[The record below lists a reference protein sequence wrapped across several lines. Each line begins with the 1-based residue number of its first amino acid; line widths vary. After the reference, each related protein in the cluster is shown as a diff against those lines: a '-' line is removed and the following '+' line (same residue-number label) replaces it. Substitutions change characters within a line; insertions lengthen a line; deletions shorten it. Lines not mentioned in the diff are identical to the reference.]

1 MGWRNHGLNCVA
13 DVESLRCNATVAL
26 HDDEIPI
33 DVDLVREL
41 VAASFPAYTALEV
54 WPLDQTGSSN
64 RLFRLGD
71 DLLVRLPRQR
81 GGSSTLGKEQRWVPK
96 VAPGLA
102 VAVPQVIGV
111 GEPGFGYPEQWSIT
125 QWLPGS
131 TPRVGRSGGS
141 ALVEGLAGV
150 VNEMRAVEVS
160 REARS
165 DQSLRW
171 YRGES
176 LTAVDEDFWSA
187 LDACASL
194 PGLDLDLT
202 AVGKAWRSLLAHGG
216 SDADPQW
223 YHGDLL
229 AENLLVDESGRLSA
243 VLDFGGLGVGD
254 PSVDAMVAWELFDRS
269 ERESF
274 AHLVG
279 ADERSWRRSMG
290 WALFVAVVT
299 FPYYWHTM
307 PGRCQDRL
315 LMAQEVLCDLAD

>member
-1 MGWRNHGLNCVA
+1 MIKIVDPDRNHAPPFRGSRVCSQAEKTQPGEGQNCVA

-41 VAASFPAYTALEV
+41 VAASFPAYAPLKV

-141 ALVEGLAGV
+141 ALVEGLA
-150 VNEMRAVEVS
+150 
-160 REARS
+160 
-165 DQSLRW
+165 
-171 YRGES
+171 
-176 LTAVDEDFWSA
+176 
-187 LDACASL
+187 
-194 PGLDLDLT
+194 
-202 AVGKAWRSLLAHGG
+202 
-216 SDADPQW
+216 
-223 YHGDLL
+223 
-229 AENLLVDESGRLSA
+229 
-243 VLDFGGLGVGD
+243 
-254 PSVDAMVAWELFDRS
+254 DRCS
-269 ERESF
+269 
-274 AHLVG
+274 
-279 ADERSWRRSMG
+279 
-290 WALFVAVVT
+290 
-299 FPYYWHTM
+299 HTM
-307 PGRCQDRL
+307 NPMQT
-315 LMAQEVLCDLAD
+315 